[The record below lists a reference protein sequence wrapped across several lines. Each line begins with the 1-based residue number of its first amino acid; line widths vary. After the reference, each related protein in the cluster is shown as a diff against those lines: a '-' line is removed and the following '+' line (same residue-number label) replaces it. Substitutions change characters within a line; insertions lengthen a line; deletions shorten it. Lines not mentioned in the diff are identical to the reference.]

1 MTMHIQ
7 IPSWVYLLIG
17 WIGGIVATVIG
28 SWLASKIR
36 VYHDSKR
43 SHHDELKSKVL
54 TPLRDVLAANLQV
67 FRHQKGVVNEAWDRL
82 SYAKDARAE
91 EDAGRHGSVLKIV
104 DPWTDAFSFGRP
116 GESTVGSRLRAAEA
130 ACLDKTPGY

>member
-1 MTMHIQ
+1 
-7 IPSWVYLLIG
+7 VLIG
-17 WIGGIVATVIG
+17 WISGIVATVIG

-54 TPLRDVLAANLQV
+54 TPLRDILAANLQV
-67 FRHQKGVVNEAWDRL
+67 FQHEKGVVNEAWDRL

-91 EDAGRHGSVLKIV
+91 EDAGRHGSALKTV
-104 DPWTDAFSFGRP
+104 DPWTDAFDSMDRALFQDAKERITQRFFRRFQCWLNRGRSIVSD
-116 GESTVGSRLRAAEA
+116 E
-130 ACLDKTPGY
+130 